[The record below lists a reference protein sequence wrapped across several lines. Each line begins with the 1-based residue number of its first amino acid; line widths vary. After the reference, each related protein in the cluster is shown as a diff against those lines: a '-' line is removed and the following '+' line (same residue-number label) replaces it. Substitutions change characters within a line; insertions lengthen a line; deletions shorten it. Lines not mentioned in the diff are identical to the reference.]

1 MKKSIAICS
10 AMIFLILCFTG
21 CSGSKD
27 HEETQA
33 QAQMQT
39 TPATEDQK
47 LVADGIHVI
56 DVFAGVDVTDGYY
69 SVREYTL
76 DGCGL
81 YTDYDLD
88 VNINEVEYDKS
99 NSDVKEFLK
108 DIDVYFVEYDE
119 LDYKLRNGDVITLG
133 LEYSKSTAEA
143 LGITLLE
150 ETKTYTVDWLRE
162 VYRDASEV
170 TQADLGE
177 IFTYVDPVAA
187 MEHSMGTEWYSTDDA
202 TQGPDH
208 YENFTYTTDCRT
220 FYEYRP
226 DGNGEMY
233 IHYLHVLVHYH
244 HEADWYS
251 DNEFSQHVVEDS
263 YGLYSVQMDK
273 SGDPYVWSEGVNE
286 RNIHETSW
294 CVMDYDGN
302 IGDYRVD
309 ESGALI
315 PPDQVMISPSGS
327 GVYANVVIEEFDMN

>member
-1 MKKSIAICS
+1 MKRIIAFS
-10 AMIFLILCFTG
+10 LALVILALCLSG
-21 CSGSKD
+21 CGGEK
-27 HEETQA
+27 E
-33 QAQMQT
+33 
-39 TPATEDQK
+39 

-69 SVREYTL
+69 TVRDYTL

-81 YTDYDLD
+81 YWDPDLD

-108 DIDVYFVEYDE
+108 DIEVYYVEE
-119 LDYKLRNGDVITLG
+119 GQQDYKLKNGDTITLG
-133 LEYSKSTAEA
+133 LEYSKSEAEA

-150 ETKTYTVDWLRE
+150 ETKTFTVDWLRE

-170 TQADLGE
+170 TQEDLDE

-187 MEHSMGTEWYSTDDA
+187 MEHSMDTEWYFSDDA

-208 YENFTYTTDCRT
+208 YENFSYSTDCRT

-233 IHYLHVLVHYH
+233 IYYLHVLVHYH
-244 HEADWYS
+244 HEADWYE
-251 DNEFSQHVVEDS
+251 DNEFSQHVVEDT
-263 YGLYSVQMDK
+263 YGLYCVQMDK

-286 RNIHETSW
+286 RNIHERRW
-294 CVMDYDGN
+294 IEMDHDGDME
-302 IGDYRVD
+302 DYRVD
-309 ESGALI
+309 DGGKLVHPE
-315 PPDQVMISPSGS
+315 QVMISPN
-327 GVYANVVIEEFDMN
+327 GVYADVVIEEFKMN